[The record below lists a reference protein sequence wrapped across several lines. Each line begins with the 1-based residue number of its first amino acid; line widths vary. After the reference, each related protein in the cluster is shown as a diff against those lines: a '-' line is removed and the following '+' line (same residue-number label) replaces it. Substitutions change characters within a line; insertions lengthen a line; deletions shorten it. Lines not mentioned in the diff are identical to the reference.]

1 MLQTSMLTSGH
12 SLSDNSSYF
21 FNQLGIDT
29 ETVYSLTLG
38 GLALAFFGTLVNWTL
53 CMPYFGRRTLYL
65 WGMFGMGLALT
76 LVGVLNVWN
85 KDANIK
91 WAQAAL
97 CMVWNLMFDMTV
109 GQLGWSMP
117 AEVGST
123 RLRQKTICLARNA
136 YYLVNIVAGVL
147 QPYFVNPTAWNLN
160 GYTGQY
166 LLDPLQPRRLISK
179 VLTIRETE

>member
-1 MLQTSMLTSGH
+1 
-12 SLSDNSSYF
+12 
-21 FNQLGIDT
+21 
-29 ETVYSLTLG
+29 
-38 GLALAFFGTLVNWTL
+38 
-53 CMPYFGRRTLYL
+53 MPYFGRRTLYL

-109 GQLGWSMP
+109 GQLGWSLP

-160 GYTGQY
+160 GYTG
-166 LLDPLQPRRLISK
+166 
-179 VLTIRETE
+179 T